1 MANKTAENLKQVL
14 ADSYAL
20 YVKTQNFHWNVT
32 GPSFRSLHLL
42 FEEQYTDL
50 AAAIDEIA
58 ERIRTL
64 GEKAPGSFKSYTSR
78 TKISDGDENTE
89 ASEMVKQLAEDQKK
103 IVESLKVAFDSASEA
118 GDEATVDLMVGRI
131 TVHEKNGWMLNSSI

>member
-1 MANKTAENLKQVL
+1 MSLNENLKQVL

-20 YVKTQNFHWNVT
+20 YIKTQNYHWNIT
-32 GPSFRSLHLL
+32 GPNFRSLHLL

-64 GEKAPGSFKSYTSR
+64 GDKAPGSFSKYASITNI
-78 TKISDGDENTE
+78 KDGDEN
-89 ASEMVKQLAEDQKK
+89 ASANNMVKQLSEDQSK
-103 IVESLKVAFDSASEA
+103 IISSLSAALEA
-118 GDEATVDLMVGRI
+118 AQEKNDEATIGLVVDRI
-131 TVHEKNGWMLNSSI
+131 SIHEKNAWMLNSSI